1 MTSLFISYRRDDGA
15 GHAGRL
21 YDRLSARFGSEQ
33 VFIDH
38 YDLAPGQ
45 DFPSAIESSLA
56 RADVVLALIGPR
68 WIDARDARGQ
78 LRLAQAD
85 DFVRR
90 ELLAALA
97 SGKRVIP
104 LLIGGAR
111 MPGAAELPAELA
123 ALSRLQAW
131 ELRDARFDDD
141 LNALLAQLSAPTER
155 SRGTQP
161 DIAARLTGEWVA
173 EVQYRWGV
181 RATERFRFEVDGDE
195 LFGSGTFLS
204 GEHPL
209 EDPELLPD
217 GARFLLHS
225 EAVQGQ
231 ETRRIKH
238 RYRVRVDEDTLHVRM
253 QSSGGFSDSPTH
265 TFTAR
270 RCAKPSV
277 SGK

>member
-21 YDRLSARFGSEQ
+21 YDRLSARFGDEQ

-38 YDLAPGQ
+38 YDLLPGQ
-45 DFPSAIESSLA
+45 DFPSAIESHLA

-68 WIDARDARGQ
+68 WVEARDARGQ

-97 SGKRVIP
+97 SGKHVIP
-104 LLIGGAR
+104 VLIGGAR
-111 MPGAAELPAELA
+111 MPSAAELPAELA

-141 LNALLAQLSAPTER
+141 LNALLARWSAQPDR
-155 SRGTQP
+155 SRGTQRE
-161 DIAARLTGEWVA
+161 IAARLTGEWVA
-173 EVQYRWGV
+173 EVDYGWGT

-195 LFGSGTFLS
+195 LFGSGTFL
-204 GEHPL
+204 GGAHPL
-209 EDPELLPD
+209 EDAELVAD
-217 GARFLLHS
+217 GARFVLHS
-225 EAVQGQ
+225 EAVQGE

-238 RYRVRVDEDTLHVRM
+238 RYRVRRENDTLHVRM
-253 QSSGGFSDSPTH
+253 QSSGGFSDSPPL

-270 RCAKPSV
+270 LRIKPTTAT
-277 SGK
+277 

>member
-21 YDRLSARFGSEQ
+21 YDRLSARFGAAQ

-45 DFPSAIESSLA
+45 DFPSAIESNVA

-85 DFVRR
+85 DFVRG

-104 LLIGGAR
+104 VLIGGAR
-111 MPGAAELPAELA
+111 MPGAAQLPAELA
-123 ALSRLQAW
+123 ALGRLQAW

-141 LNALLAQLSAPTER
+141 LNALLAQLPAPPDR
-155 SRGTQP
+155 SHGKQQA
-161 DIAARLTGEWVA
+161 IAARLSGEWVA
-173 EVQYRWGV
+173 EVQYSWGT
-181 RATERFRFEVDGDE
+181 RATERFRFEIDADE

-204 GEHPL
+204 GAHPL
-209 EDPELLPD
+209 EDAELLPD
-217 GARFLLHS
+217 GARFVLHS
-225 EAVQGQ
+225 EAVQGA

-238 RYRVRVDEDTLHVRM
+238 RYRVSVENDTLHVRM
-253 QSSGGFSDSPTH
+253 QSSGGFSDSPPL
-265 TFTAR
+265 TFSAR
-270 RCAKPSV
+270 RARA
-277 SGK
+277 